1 MVLTD
6 SEVEFDD
13 EDEVKKMEEFYKK
26 AHNEKKIL
34 TAADRLKKS
43 LGRDRDD
50 VFSDEEKGEP
60 DKIPRRR
67 REEGASEEKASRME
81 QDKNPRKKREER
93 GSSGS
98 HYAANKA
105 SLNKRLRRNSSARLS
120 SSTEDRKGGTRNG
133 GPKPSAVFP
142 PSDWPSGMTRETVD
156 MLTICQYQVSRHGQ
170 ICKVKN

>member
-1 MVLTD
+1 MLTD

-13 EDEVKKMEEFYKK
+13 DEEVRKMEEYYRK

-43 LGRDRDD
+43 LGKDRDD

-60 DKIPRRR
+60 EKNPRRK
-67 REEGASEEKASRME
+67 REDRASEEKGPKVE
-81 QDKNPRKKREER
+81 LEKNLRKKREER

-105 SLNKRLRRNSSARLS
+105 NLNKKMRRSSSARLS
-120 SSTEDRKGGTRNG
+120 SSTDDRRGGARNV

-142 PSDWPSGMTRETVD
+142 PSDWPTGMTKETVD
-156 MLTICQYQVSRHGQ
+156 MLTICQYQVNTQNLG
-170 ICKVKN
+170 